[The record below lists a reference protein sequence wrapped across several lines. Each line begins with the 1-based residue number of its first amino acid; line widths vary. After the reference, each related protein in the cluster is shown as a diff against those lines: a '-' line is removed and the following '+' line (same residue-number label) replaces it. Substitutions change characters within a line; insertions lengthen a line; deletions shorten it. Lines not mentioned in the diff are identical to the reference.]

1 MGRNSWRLQ
10 RSILAAGVI
19 LAAAGAVGLLPAGSA
34 QAAPEPSIV
43 PISWELNLRHGPL
56 ERLIMT
62 IDGKQRTFWYMRYTV
77 INNSGRDVLFTPE
90 FELQTETGEV
100 VQGFKDVP
108 KGVFEKIKGMSN
120 NEMLQSPTGVLG
132 KLLQGEDNAKDGVII
147 FKAPESDARIFQVFV
162 SGLSGETA
170 EVKNP
175 LTGQTEILQKT
186 LVMEYNVP
194 GQAIGIRPQPELR
207 STRWVMK

>member
-1 MGRNSWRLQ
+1 MGRISWLSR
-10 RSILAAGVI
+10 RSILMASVI
-19 LAAAGAVGLLPAGSA
+19 LAAAGAVTLLPAGA
-34 QAAPEPSIV
+34 AKAAPEPSVV
-43 PISWELNLRHGPL
+43 PISWELNMRHSPL

-77 INNSGRDVLFTPE
+77 INNSGRDILFTPE

-100 VQGFKDVP
+100 VPAFKDVP
-108 KGVFEKIKGMSN
+108 KGVFEKVKSMSN
-120 NEMLQSPTGVLG
+120 NPMLQSPTGVLG

-175 LTGQTEILQKT
+175 VTGQNEILQKT
-186 LVMEYNVP
+186 LVMEYNIP
-194 GQAIGIRPQPELR
+194 GQAIGISPQPVLR